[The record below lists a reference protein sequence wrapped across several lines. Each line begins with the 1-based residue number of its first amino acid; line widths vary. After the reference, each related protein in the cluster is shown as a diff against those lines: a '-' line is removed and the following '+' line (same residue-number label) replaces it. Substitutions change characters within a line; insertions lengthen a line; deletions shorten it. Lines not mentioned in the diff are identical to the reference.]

1 MVATCLE
8 EAKRTRI
15 STHDDTMIP
24 NDPWA
29 QIALLNDWI
38 AQMPKTM
45 ETLTRQNAALLL
57 WIPEHSTTAPGNRDE
72 VSKREGEV
80 EHSC

>member
-57 WIPEHSTTAPGNRDE
+57 WIPEHSTTAPGRTQLLKQWE
-72 VSKREGEV
+72 KEP
-80 EHSC
+80 